1 MKITATPLV
10 WLIILRY
17 LVLKLGTASL
27 VAFGV
32 AVEPV
37 VKLVTPQL
45 QVMLAVAA
53 KVVPVPVVAVVAL
66 IQAATAEV

>member
-1 MKITATPLV
+1 MKIMATLLV
-10 WLIILRY
+10 WLTILRC
-17 LVLKLGTASL
+17 LVLKLGTVSL
-27 VAFGV
+27 AAFGV

-37 VKLVTPQL
+37 VKLVTPHL

-66 IQAATAEV
+66 IQAATDGV

>member
-1 MKITATPLV
+1 MKITVTLLV
-10 WLIILRY
+10 WLTILKC
-17 LVLKLGTASL
+17 LVLKLGTVSL

-32 AVEPV
+32 AVVPV
-37 VKLVTPQL
+37 LKQVTPQL